1 MSKLITIDREYSK
14 WIDDIVGRYELRR
27 TIAATRA
34 NEQLLRFYWSVGE
47 DIAKKNAVSKW
58 GDGIIATMSRD
69 LSERIPDSGGFSVTN
84 LGYIKRFYEL
94 YSQLDTFYPQLVGST
109 KYEKLKKAIFLVPW
123 GHHHYII
130 DKFLENPK
138 RAFYYIQLTL
148 ANGWSRAMLLN
159 AIDLDLK
166 EPEGKAITNFQ
177 STLPVPQGDLAQ
189 EVTKDPYTFDFI
201 AITEKYNEYQL
212 KQALMN
218 NVIQLL
224 LEMGKG
230 FCLRGKEHRI
240 KVGNTDQLIDLLFYN
255 TEIHSYVVVEV
266 KTDKFKPADIG
277 QLGTYVAAANHL
289 LRKEGDNPTIGL
301 LICKTKDNV
310 LAQYAL
316 ESSSLP
322 IGISEYELSKAY
334 PADFHSAMPTIAE
347 IESEIAARKLLPGRK
362 KRKSLSDNTL
372 TQKDKTV
379 IRFCKKPRSAEEI
392 MNKLGLKNING
403 NRRRYITRLVSM
415 GRLAKTIPG
424 KATSINQKYVAI

>member
-47 DIAKKNAVSKW
+47 DIAKKKAVSKW

>member
-1 MSKLITIDREYSK
+1 MSNLITIDKEYSK
-14 WIDDIVGRYELRR
+14 WIDEIVSRYELRR
-27 TIAATRA
+27 TIASSKA

-47 DIAKKNAVSKW
+47 DIAKKKAVSKW

-69 LSERIPDSGGFSVTN
+69 LSDRVPDTGGFSVTN

-94 YSQLDTFYPQLVGST
+94 YSQLDKFYPQLVGNT
-109 KYEKLKKAIFLVPW
+109 KYEKLKEAIFLVPW

-201 AITEKYNEYQL
+201 AITERYNEYQL
-212 KQALMN
+212 KQALMQ
-218 NVIQLL
+218 NVIQFL

-255 TEIHSYVVVEV
+255 ADIHSYVVVEV

-362 KRKSLSDNTL
+362 KRKILSDDTL
-372 TQKDKTV
+372 TEKDKTV

-392 MNKLGLKNING
+392 MNKLGLKNVSP

-415 GRLAKTIPG
+415 GLLAKTIPG
-424 KATSINQKYVAI
+424 KATSQNQKYIAI

>member
-1 MSKLITIDREYSK
+1 MSKLVTIDNEYSK
-14 WIDDIVGRYELRR
+14 WIDDIAQRYEQRR
-27 TIAATRA
+27 TIAATMA

-47 DIAKKNAVSKW
+47 DIAKKKAVSKW

-69 LSERIPDSGGFSVTN
+69 LADRIPNSGGFSVTN

-94 YSQLDTFYPQLVGST
+94 YSQLDKYYPQLVGNT
-109 KYEKLKKAIFLVPW
+109 KYEKLKEAIFMVPW

-130 DKFLENPK
+130 DKFFENPK

-177 STLPVPQGDLAQ
+177 NTLPVPQGDLAQ

-201 AITEKYNEYQL
+201 AITERYNEYQL

-224 LEMGKG
+224 MEMGKG
-230 FCLRGKEHRI
+230 FCLRGKEHRM

-255 TEIHSYVVVEV
+255 TDIHSYVVVEV

-277 QLGTYVAAANHL
+277 QLGTYVAAANHI

-347 IESEIAARKLLPGRK
+347 IESEIAARKLLPARK
-362 KRKSLSDNTL
+362 KRSTMSSDAL
-372 TQKDKTV
+372 TEKDKTV
-379 IRFCKKPRSAEEI
+379 IRYCKKPRSAEEI
-392 MNKLGLKNING
+392 MNKLGLKNVSP

-415 GRLAKTIPG
+415 GLLAKTLPE
-424 KATSINQKYVAI
+424 KTTSKSQKYIAL

>member
-1 MSKLITIDREYSK
+1 MSKLVTIDHEYST
-14 WIDDIVGRYELRR
+14 WIDEIVSRYELRR
-27 TIAATRA
+27 AIASSKA
-34 NEQLLRFYWSVGE
+34 NEQLLRFYWSLGE
-47 DIAKKNAVSKW
+47 DIAKRRVVSKW

-69 LSERIPDSGGFSVTN
+69 LSDRVPDTGGFSVTN

-94 YSQLDTFYPQLVGST
+94 YSQLDKYYPQLVGNT
-109 KYEKLKKAIFLVPW
+109 KYEQLKDAIFLVPW

-130 DKFLENPK
+130 DKFLNNPK

-166 EPEGKAITNFQ
+166 EPEGKAVTNFQ
-177 STLPVPQGDLAQ
+177 STLPIPQGDLAQ
-189 EVTKDPYTFDFI
+189 EVTKDPYIFDFI
-201 AITEKYNEYQL
+201 AITARYNEYQL
-212 KQALMN
+212 KQALME
-218 NVIQLL
+218 NVMQLL

-230 FCLRGKEHRI
+230 FCLRGKEYRL
-240 KVGNTDQLIDLLFYN
+240 KVGNTDQFIDLLFYN

-289 LRKEGDNPTIGL
+289 LRKEDDNPTIGL

-322 IGISEYELSKAY
+322 LGISEYELSKAY

-347 IESEIAARKLLPGRK
+347 IESEIAARKFLAGRK
-362 KRKSLSDNTL
+362 TRKIISDDTL
-372 TQKDKTV
+372 TGKDKIV
-379 IRFCKKPRSAEEI
+379 IRFCKKPRSAQEI
-392 MNKLGLKNING
+392 MDKLGLKNISQ

-415 GRLAKTIPG
+415 GLLSMTIPD
-424 KATSINQKYVAI
+424 KATSINQKYIAV

>member
-1 MSKLITIDREYSK
+1 MSNLITIDKEYCK
-14 WIDDIVGRYELRR
+14 WIDEIVSRYELRR
-27 TIAATRA
+27 TIAVSKA

-47 DIAKKNAVSKW
+47 DIAKKKAVSKW

-69 LSERIPDSGGFSVTN
+69 LSDRVPDTGGFSVTN
-84 LGYIKRFYEL
+84 LGYVKRFYEL
-94 YSQLDTFYPQLVGST
+94 YSQLDKFYPQLVGNT
-109 KYEKLKKAIFLVPW
+109 KYEKLKEAIFLVPW

-189 EVTKDPYTFDFI
+189 EVTNDPYTFDFI
-201 AITEKYNEYQL
+201 AITERYNEYQL
-212 KQALMN
+212 KQALME
-218 NVIQLL
+218 NVIQFL
-224 LEMGKG
+224 LEMGRG

-316 ESSSLP
+316 ESSSFP

-347 IESEIAARKLLPGRK
+347 IESEFAARKLLLCRK
-362 KRKSLSDNTL
+362 KRKRLSDDAITE
-372 TQKDKTV
+372 KDKTV

-392 MNKLGLKNING
+392 MTKLGLKNVG
-403 NRRRYITRLVSM
+403 PNRRRYISRLESK
-415 GRLAKTIPG
+415 GLLAKTIPG
-424 KATSINQKYVAI
+424 KATSKNQKYIAI

>member
-1 MSKLITIDREYSK
+1 MSNLITIDKEYSK
-14 WIDDIVGRYELRR
+14 WIDEIVSRYELRR
-27 TIAATRA
+27 TIASSKA

-47 DIAKKNAVSKW
+47 DIAKKKAVSKW

-69 LSERIPDSGGFSVTN
+69 LSDRVPDTGGFSVTN

-94 YSQLDTFYPQLVGST
+94 YSQLDKFYPQLVGTT
-109 KYEKLKKAIFLVPW
+109 KYEKLKEAIFLVPW

-138 RAFYYIQLTL
+138 RAFYYVQLTL

-201 AITEKYNEYQL
+201 AITERYNEYQL
-212 KQALMN
+212 KQALME
-218 NVIQLL
+218 NVIQFL

-255 TEIHSYVVVEV
+255 TDIHSYVVVEV

-301 LICKTKDNV
+301 LICKTKDDV

-347 IESEIAARKLLPGRK
+347 IESEIAARRLLTGRK
-362 KRKSLSDNTL
+362 KSRSLGNSSL
-372 TQKDKTV
+372 TEKDKTV
-379 IRFCKKPRSAEEI
+379 IRFCNKPRSAQEI
-392 MNKLGLKNING
+392 MDKLDLKNVG
-403 NRRRYITRLVSM
+403 PNRRRYISRLVSM
-415 GRLAKTIPG
+415 GLLCKTIPG
-424 KATSINQKYVAI
+424 KATSKNQKYIAI

>member
-1 MSKLITIDREYSK
+1 MSKLITIDNEYSK
-14 WIDDIVGRYELRR
+14 WIDDIAQRYEQRR
-27 TIAATRA
+27 TIASTMA

-47 DIAKKNAVSKW
+47 DIARKKAVSKW

-69 LSERIPDSGGFSVTN
+69 LSDSIPDSGGFSVTN

-94 YSQLDTFYPQLVGST
+94 YSQLDKFYPQLVGNT
-109 KYEKLKKAIFLVPW
+109 KYEKLKQAIFMVPW

-130 DKFLENPK
+130 DKFFENPK

-148 ANGWSRAMLLN
+148 ANGWSRSVLLN

-166 EPEGKAITNFQ
+166 EPEGKAITNFK

-201 AITEKYNEYQL
+201 ALSERYNEYQL

-230 FCLRGKEHRI
+230 FFLRGKEHRL

-289 LRKEGDNPTIGL
+289 LKKEGDNPTIGL

-347 IESEIAARKLLPGRK
+347 IESEIAARKLLPERK
-362 KRKSLSDNTL
+362 KRKTNSSDAL
-372 TQKDKTV
+372 TEKDQIV
-379 IRFCKKPRSAEEI
+379 IRYCKKPRSAEEI
-392 MNKLGLKNING
+392 MNKLGLKNVSP

-415 GRLAKTIPG
+415 GLLAKTIPE
-424 KATSINQKYVAI
+424 KATSKSQKYVAL